1 MTEQAVTEVDS
12 TNSQMS
18 ELRSSADQIGTII
31 SLIDTIAGQTNLL
44 ALNATIESARA
55 ARGGTRLRRS
65 GAGGQGTGRQ
75 TARATAD
82 ISGRISGIQD
92 STGDVV
98 GSITNFSRTIS
109 ELRAAAAAIAAAME
123 EQNATTSEVAR
134 SIQQAA
140 SGTTEVTNS
149 ISAVEH
155 AAQASSAAAHQV
167 LTFATDLSRQ
177 AVALREEVHNFV
189 ETVRAA

>member
-1 MTEQAVTEVDS
+1 M
-12 TNSQMS
+12 N
-18 ELRSSADQIGTII
+18 ELRLSAEQIGTII

-55 ARGGTRLRRS
+55 GDAGRGFAVVAQEVKQL
-65 GAGGQGTGRQ
+65 AGQ
-75 TARATAD
+75 TAKATAD

-98 GSITNFSRTIS
+98 GSISSFSRTIS
-109 ELRAAAAAIAAAME
+109 ELRGAAAAIAAAME

-140 SGTTEVTNS
+140 SGTSEVTNS
-149 ISAVEH
+149 ITAVEK

-177 AVALREEVHNFV
+177 AISLREEVHSFV